1 VVPERRRAVTKK
13 IINQVQ
19 EFLTYCGEDRIYQ
32 IVNVEV
38 LLKRHPPEAVI
49 GFLILLRE
57 DYKKE
62 LRELLATN
70 KTDPRINELVAK
82 NFRIKMAIN
91 TIKNASREGV
101 RAA

>member
-1 VVPERRRAVTKK
+1 MTKK

-19 EFLTYCGEDRIYQ
+19 EFLTYCGEDRVYQ

-49 GFLILLRE
+49 GFLIMLRE

-62 LRELLATN
+62 LRSLLQEN
-70 KTDPRINELVAK
+70 KTDAKINELVAK

-91 TIKNASREGV
+91 TIRNASREGV

>member
-1 VVPERRRAVTKK
+1 MTKK
-13 IINQVQ
+13 IISLVQ
-19 EFLTYCGEDRIYQ
+19 EYLTYCGEDRVYQ

-57 DYKKE
+57 DYKKK

-70 KTDPRINELVAK
+70 KTDPKINEIVAK

-91 TIKNASREGV
+91 TIKNAKREGV

>member
-1 VVPERRRAVTKK
+1 MTKK

-19 EFLTYCGEDRIYQ
+19 EFLTYCGEDRVYQ

-49 GFLILLRE
+49 GFLRLLRE

-62 LRELLATN
+62 LKVLAGN
-70 KTDPRINELVAK
+70 KQNRSQDKRACGQEFPDPY
-82 NFRIKMAIN
+82 
-91 TIKNASREGV
+91 GHQHH
-101 RAA
+101 